1 MNFFYLDE
9 DPFKSIEYHCDK
21 HIVKMPTEYKQMLC
35 TAHRVLDGEMYID
48 RTKNGARIKRWKHPD
63 RKMNKHLYLAGHVNH
78 PTNIW
83 LRECRENYMLMYT
96 YYRLICDEY
105 TYRYGKEHGT
115 KEYWWLLREPPKN
128 IPSLGKTTP
137 VPQAMK
143 QYPECMVE
151 GDSIQA
157 YRNFYVTAKKS
168 FATWKER
175 GRPSWYENM
184 TQNQNDTM
192 IGYFGNLGKKIHLK
206 EVVKEV
212 A

>member
-9 DPFKSIEYHCDK
+9 DPWKSIEYHCDK
-21 HIVKMPTEYKQMLC
+21 HIVKMPTEYKQMLS

-48 RTKNGARIKRWKHPD
+48 RTKSGARIKRWKHPD
-63 RKMNKHLYLAGHVNH
+63 RKMNRDLYLAGHVNH

-83 LRECRENYMLMYT
+83 LRECTENYMLMFT
-96 YYRLICDEY
+96 YYKLICEEY
-105 TYRYGKEHGT
+105 TYRYGKEHGA
-115 KEYWWLLREPPKN
+115 KENWWIFREPPKN
-128 IPSLGKTTP
+128 MPSLGKTTP

-143 QYPECMVE
+143 QFPECMVK
-151 GDSIQA
+151 DNSIQA
-157 YRNFYVTAKKS
+157 YRNFYVVAKKS

-192 IGYFGNLGKKIHLK
+192 IGCSGN
-206 EVVKEV
+206 
-212 A
+212 